1 MIKPIPQNNVVDT
14 IFDEIMQHIV
24 SGEWKIGSK
33 IPSENEL
40 AAKLQVSRNSLRQ
53 ALNRFNALGIIES
66 RHGDGSYV
74 KAVDLTFYLRYI
86 FPMVILSKYDAL
98 NVYQLQKAIQCEAA
112 SSAICELCTEAQL
125 QELEELVEEMKRCDK
140 ADDEDGFLQ
149 ADMRYHEVFVEITRN
164 PVLISIEQCVTQ
176 ITKGPLRTIVYPSVR
191 GDSILMHE
199 MILRGIRDK
208 EPHSVYHWMCAHMFD
223 VVTRLDTCT
232 VMTDKIRSGEGVE

>member
-1 MIKPIPQNNVVDT
+1 MISPVGQTNVVDT

-40 AAKLQVSRNSLRQ
+40 TTQLKVSRNSLRQ

-74 KAVDLTFYLRYI
+74 KSVDLTFYLKNI
-86 FPMVILSKYDAL
+86 FPMIILSQYDAL

-112 SSAICELCTEAQL
+112 SSCVCELCTDEQMS
-125 QELEELVEEMKRCDK
+125 ELKHCMAEMRRCD
-140 ADDEDGFLQ
+140 AEDDQDGFLM

-176 ITKGPLRTIVYPSVR
+176 IMKGPLREIVYQSVR
-191 GDSILMHE
+191 GDSIMMHD
-199 MILRGIRDK
+199 MVLRALEAK
-208 EPHSVYHWMCAHMFD
+208 EPLSVYHWMCAHMCD
-223 VVTRLDTCT
+223 VVARLDTCN
-232 VMTDKIRSGEGVE
+232 K

>member
-40 AAKLQVSRNSLRQ
+40 AAKMQVSRNSLRQ

-74 KAVDLTFYLRYI
+74 KSVDLTFYLKNI
-86 FPMVILSKYDAL
+86 FPMVILSTYAAL
-98 NVYQLQKAIQCEAA
+98 NVYQLQKAVQCEAA
-112 SSAICELCTEAQL
+112 SSCVCDLCTQEQL
-125 QELEELVEEMKRCDK
+125 QELTELVEEMKRCDK
-140 ADDEDGFLQ
+140 MDDEDGFLQ

-176 ITKGPLRTIVYPSVR
+176 IMKGPLRTIVYPSVR

-199 MILRGIRDK
+199 MVLRGLRDK
-208 EPHSVYHWMCAHMFD
+208 EPHSVYHWMCAHMCD
-223 VVTRLDTCT
+223 VVTRLDTCHCE
-232 VMTDKIRSGEGVE
+232 D

>member
-14 IFDEIMQHIV
+14 IFDEIMRHIV

-40 AAKLQVSRNSLRQ
+40 TAKMQVSRNSLRQ

-74 KAVDLTFYLRYI
+74 KAVDLTFYLENI

-98 NVYQLQKAIQCEAA
+98 NVYQLQKALQCEAA
-112 SSAICELCTEAQL
+112 NSSLCDLCTEAQL
-125 QELEELVEEMKRCDK
+125 QELADLVQEMKRCDK
-140 ADDEDGFLQ
+140 LDDEDGFLL
-149 ADMRYHEVFVEITRN
+149 ADMRYHEVFIEITRN

-176 ITKGPLRTIVYPSVR
+176 IMKGPLRGIVYQSVR

-199 MILRGIRDK
+199 MVLRGLEDK
-208 EPHSVYHWMCAHMFD
+208 EPHSVYHWMCAHMCD
-223 VVTRLDTCT
+223 VVSRLDTGTAACNE
-232 VMTDKIRSGEGVE
+232 IRSGEGVE